1 MPLLPLAVLVVVIG
15 SLSIYVDRRFIRNRK
30 TAPKAPKTDAK
41 VAAEAATPASP
52 AIQETQ
58 EVKNGAN

>member
-1 MPLLPLAVLVVVIG
+1 MPLLPLAVLVVVIS

-30 TAPKAPKTDAK
+30 TALKAPKTDAK
-41 VAAEAATPASP
+41 VAAKAATPASP
-52 AIQETQ
+52 EIQETQ